1 MDLNPFQHLYIKHY
15 LHARM
20 IETHSLSPIDVNTNW
35 PSVDEIEESK
45 PVNPEFFR
53 QQELMSEFTK
63 YLKTQESVDLGFG
76 AMGSGGSGQAAA
88 VETKSEVK
96 EEEVVVKKEKTVMD
110 LYLNAFDAAKK
121 ISMIKEVRALTKLGL
136 KESKDLV
143 EGVPSLILKNL
154 KKEESEEIVKKLESI
169 GGKIELK

>member
-1 MDLNPFQHLYIKHY
+1 MDLNPFQHLYIKHE
-15 LHARM
+15 LQARM
-20 IETHSLSPIDVNTNW
+20 METQAYTPIDLNTDW
-35 PSVDEIEESK
+35 PSVSEIEESK

-76 AMGSGGSGQAAA
+76 AMGSGSGQAAA
-88 VETKSEVK
+88 VETKSEKV
-96 EEEVVVKKEKTVMD
+96 EEVVVAKKEKAVFD
-110 LYLNAFDAAKK
+110 LYLNGFDTAKK

-143 EGVPSLILKNL
+143 EGVPSLILKNV
-154 KKEESEEIVKKLESI
+154 KKEETEEIVKKLESI